1 MFRRLAIVAPA
12 LVLGACNLMPDWLG
26 EPEAPPLPGERI
38 SVLALERTP
47 EPDPRI
53 ADLQVRLPR
62 PTSNPDW
69 PQFGGYADHAMH
81 HVAVSETLARAW
93 KADIG
98 TGGSDD
104 RRLLSGPVVA
114 GGRVYAIDA
123 RGRVSAIDAASG
135 RQIWRVDTLPKADAK
150 DAFGGGLAYAGG
162 RLYVATG
169 VGEVVALDAAEGGE
183 LWRRRVA
190 GPTRAAP
197 AVSDGRIFVIT
208 YDNQLVALDAG
219 DGRELWTHRGI
230 AETAQLMG
238 TATPAVSSGLV
249 IAAYSSGEVVALR
262 ADNGRVLWSDAL
274 AFRTRMGALASLAD
288 INGSPVIDRDRVY
301 AISHAGRLVAISLR
315 TGERLWDQEIS
326 GVQTPWI
333 AGEFLFVLTIDND
346 LLCLSRRDGRV
357 RWVRPLPRYKD
368 PEGRSGPIFWSGPVL
383 ASDRLIVVG
392 SHKKALSVSPYT
404 GKVLGSMDLPGR
416 VELAP
421 VIAGGTVYILTDGGD
436 LIALR

>member
-1 MFRRLAIVAPA
+1 MFRAVVIAVAVPF
-12 LVLGACNLMPDWLG
+12 LGACSGLPGWFG
-26 EPEAPPLPGERI
+26 EGEAAPLPGERI

-62 PTSNPDW
+62 PTPNPDW

-81 HVAVSETLARAW
+81 HIAVPEVLERAW
-93 KADIG
+93 KVDIG

-104 RRLLSGPVVA
+104 RRLLSPPVVA
-114 GGRVYAIDA
+114 AGRVYALDA

-135 RQIWRVDTLPKADAK
+135 RRIWRVDSLPKEDAK

-169 VGEVVALDAAEGGE
+169 VGEVVALDPAEGSE
-183 LWRRRVA
+183 IWRQSVA
-190 GPTRAAP
+190 GPIRSAP
-197 AVSDGRIFVIT
+197 AVSGGRVFVTT
-208 YDNQLVALDAG
+208 YDNQLFALDAG
-219 DGRELWTHRGI
+219 TGNQLWSHRGI
-230 AETAQLMG
+230 AESAQLMG
-238 TATPAVSSGLV
+238 AATPAVAGGLV
-249 IAAYSSGEVVALR
+249 VAAYSSGEVVALR

-274 AFRTRMGALASLAD
+274 ASLAD
-288 INGSPVIDRDRVY
+288 ITGSPVIDRDRVY
-301 AISHAGRLVAISLR
+301 AVSHAGRLVAISLR
-315 TGERLWDQEIS
+315 TGDRLWEQDIS
-326 GVQTPWI
+326 GTQTPWI
-333 AGEFLFVLTIDND
+333 AGDFLFVLTTDND

-357 RWVRPLPRYKD
+357 RWVRPLPRYKN
-368 PEGRSGPIFWSGPVL
+368 PEDRKGPIFWSGPVL

-392 SHKKALSVSPYT
+392 THKKALSISPYT

-421 VIAGGTVYILTDGGD
+421 VIADGTVYILTDGGD
-436 LIALR
+436 LVALR